1 MKSDESKAFAEL
13 EAIFHPRSIAVAGA
27 SDKAISQ
34 GHEYVRC
41 LLDFG
46 YRGPIYPINPKLDK
60 VLGLK
65 AYPSLLEVPKSVDY
79 VISCIPA
86 AGVLKLAD
94 DCARKGVKAIQF
106 FTARF
111 SETGRQEAAVLE
123 KELKRRAQRAGIRII
138 GPNCMGLYYPKERI
152 SFRPELAKEAGP
164 IGFLS
169 QSGGNAVELC
179 YHGSLQGLRFSK
191 VISYGNGLDLN
202 EVDFLEYF
210 ARDKE
215 TRVIAAY
222 VEGVSDGRRF
232 LAALKRAAAEKP
244 VVAVKG
250 GRTAAGTQAAAS
262 HTAALAGAQQVWRAA
277 VRQAGALE
285 VSTLEDLIDMLLAF
299 AFLPPAT
306 GLRLGVVGGGGGRM
320 VQSADLCEEAGLSV
334 PPLPEEMRED
344 LRQRAPEIWDWVINP
359 ADQSI
364 LAGTAVSGMDILE
377 MMAGRPEF
385 DLLIANVGEDWILE
399 FPIGPQLVEH
409 VVERFIQIGGRTPK
423 PMAVVLGP
431 ADSPEERRR
440 RPVME
445 AHQKLA
451 SAGLPVY
458 PSIER
463 AARAMGAFVRYQ
475 RERQEK
481 GLA

>member
-1 MKSDESKAFAEL
+1 MESDESAAFAEL
-13 EAIFHPRSIAVAGA
+13 EAIFHPRAIAVAGA
-27 SDKAISQ
+27 SANPMSQ

-41 LLDFG
+41 LLEFG
-46 YRGPIYPINPKLDK
+46 YRGSVYPVNPNVEE

-65 AYPSLLEVPKSVDY
+65 AYPSMLEVPGPVDY

-94 DCARKGVKAIQF
+94 DCARKGVRAMHF

-111 SETGRQEAAVLE
+111 SETGRQEAALLE
-123 KELKRRAQRAGIRII
+123 GELKRRAQRAGIRII
-138 GPNCMGLYYPKERI
+138 GPNCMGLYYPKEGI

-164 IGFLS
+164 IGLLS

-179 YHGSLQGLRFSK
+179 YHGSLRGLRFSK

-202 EVDFLEYF
+202 EVDFLDYF
-210 ARDKE
+210 ARDEE

-232 LAALKRAAAEKP
+232 LAALKRAAARKP
-244 VVAVKG
+244 VITLKG

-262 HTAALAGAQQVWRAA
+262 HTAALAGAQQVWSAA
-277 VRQAGALE
+277 VRQAGALA
-285 VSTLEDLIDMLLAF
+285 VSTLEDMIDMLLAF
-299 AFLPPAT
+299 VFLPPGT
-306 GLRLGVVGGGGGRM
+306 GLRVGVVGGGGGRM
-320 VQSADLCEEAGLSV
+320 VQCADLCEEAGLTV
-334 PPLPEEMRED
+334 PPLPGEMREE
-344 LRQRAPEIWDWVINP
+344 LRERAPEVWDWVINP

-377 MMAGRPEF
+377 MMARRPEF
-385 DLLIANVGEDWILE
+385 DLLIANVGEDWLLGLPVGRFLI
-399 FPIGPQLVEH
+399 QH
-409 VVERFIQIGGRTPK
+409 VVERFIQIGCQTSK

-431 ADSPEERRR
+431 ADSPEEWRWRT
-440 RPVME
+440 VME
-445 AHQKLA
+445 AHQRLA

-458 PSIER
+458 PNIER
-463 AARAMGAFVRYQ
+463 AARAMGAFVRYH

-481 GLA
+481 WPA

>member
-1 MKSDESKAFAEL
+1 MKREESAAFAEL
-13 EAIFHPRSIAVAGA
+13 EAIFHPRAIAVAGA
-27 SDKAISQ
+27 SANAISQ

-41 LLDFG
+41 LLEFG
-46 YRGPIYPINPKLDK
+46 YSGAVYPINPNLDE

-65 AYPSLLEVPKSVDY
+65 CYPSLLEVPGPVDY

-86 AGVLKLAD
+86 AGVLGLTD
-94 DCARKGVKAIQF
+94 DCARKGVKAIHL

-111 SETGRQEAAVLE
+111 SETGREEAALLE
-123 KELKRRAQRAGIRII
+123 EELKRRAQRAGIRII
-138 GPNCMGLYYPKERI
+138 GPNCMGLYYPKEGI
-152 SFRPELAKEAGP
+152 SFRPELPKEAGP

-169 QSGGNAVELC
+169 QSGGNAVEFC
-179 YHGSLQGLRFSK
+179 YRGALRGLRFSK

-202 EVDFLEYF
+202 EVDFLDYF
-210 ARDKE
+210 AQDEE
-215 TRVIAAY
+215 TGIIAAY

-232 LAALKRAAAEKP
+232 LAALKRAAARKP
-244 VVAVKG
+244 VIAIKG

-299 AFLPPAT
+299 VFLPPAT
-306 GLRLGVVGGGGGRM
+306 GLEVGVVGGGGGRM

-334 PPLPEEMRED
+334 PPLPEEMREE

-385 DLLIANVGEDWILE
+385 DLLIGNVGEDWILE
-399 FPIGPQLVEH
+399 LPIGPQLLQH
-409 VVERFIQIGGRTPK
+409 VVERFIQIGRQTSK

-431 ADSPEERRR
+431 ADSPEERRWR
-440 RPVME
+440 VVME
-445 AHQKLA
+445 AHQRLA
-451 SAGLPVY
+451 SAGLAVY
-458 PSIER
+458 PNIER
-463 AARAMGAFVRYQ
+463 AARAMGAFVRYH
-475 RERQEK
+475 REREEK
-481 GLA
+481 GPV